1 MSYGYLGGT
10 AIGIK
15 TDEYVVLASDKMYIA
30 GNLAFSN
37 EVRKLYK
44 IVDKTYLA
52 AAGLIADMQ
61 GLVRNI
67 RYVIGTRKVDLGREL
82 GIKPIAK
89 LVSVILYSSKTFP
102 YYTQLLV
109 GGVDNE
115 PKLFSLDSLGSIMA
129 DKYVA
134 IGSGAETAIG
144 IIESRYDSL
153 TDLSSLEELV
163 IDVFRSV
170 AKRDVLTGYSIDT
183 VYISKEEAVE
193 KTINLL

>member
-10 AIGIK
+10 AIGVK
-15 TDEYVVLASDKMYIA
+15 TDNYVILASDKMYLL
-30 GNLAFSN
+30 GSLAFSN
-37 EVRKLYK
+37 EVKKVYK
-44 IVDKTYLA
+44 IVDNVYLA

-67 RYVIGTRKVDLGREL
+67 RYVIGTRRVNIGREL

-89 LVSVILYSSKTFP
+89 LVSVVLYSNKALP

-109 GGVDNE
+109 GGVNKGPE
-115 PKLFSLDSLGSIMA
+115 LYSLDSLGSIMS

-144 IIESRYDSL
+144 IIESRYESL
-153 TDLSSLEELV
+153 TNLESLEDLV
-163 IDVFRSV
+163 INVFKSV

-183 VYISKEEAVE
+183 VYISKDGVLE

>member
-44 IVDKTYLA
+44 IADKTYLA

-67 RYVIGTRKVDLGREL
+67 RYVIGTRKIDLGRGV

-89 LVSVILYSSKTFP
+89 LVSVILYSSKTLP

-109 GGVDNE
+109 GGVDNGPE
-115 PKLFSLDSLGSIMA
+115 LYSLDSLGSIMA

-144 IIESRYDSL
+144 IIESRYDSI

-163 IDVFRSV
+163 IDVFKSV
-170 AKRDVLTGYSIDT
+170 ARRDVLTGYSIDA
-183 VYISKEEAVE
+183 VYISKDEAIE
-193 KTINLL
+193 KTLNLI

>member
-1 MSYGYLGGT
+1 MSYDYLGGT

-15 TDEYVVLASDKMYIA
+15 TDEYVALASDKMYVA
-30 GNLAFSN
+30 RNLAFSN

-44 IVDKTYLA
+44 IADKTYLA

-67 RYVIGTRKVDLGREL
+67 RYIIGTRRIDLGREL

-109 GGVDNE
+109 GGVDYQ
-115 PKLFSLDSLGSIMA
+115 PRLFSLDSLGSIIE
-129 DKYVA
+129 DNFVA

-144 IIESRYDSL
+144 IIESRYESL
-153 TDLSSLEELV
+153 RDLSSLDELV

-183 VYISKEEAVE
+183 VYISRDGAIE